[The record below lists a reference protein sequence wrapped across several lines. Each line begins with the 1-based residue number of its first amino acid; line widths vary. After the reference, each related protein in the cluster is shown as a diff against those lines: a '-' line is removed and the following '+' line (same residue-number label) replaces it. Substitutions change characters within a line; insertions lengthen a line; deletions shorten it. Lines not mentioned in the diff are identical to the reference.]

1 MVRPILAQ
9 FCPPPPRVRSDG
21 QLIGVLT
28 TTGESALCA
37 GHASRRL
44 DMPGKA
50 LITQCSALPGL
61 LCHIVVRTVTRRP
74 HSQFPG
80 LLTLARQHWI
90 VQVFQLDFPR
100 LAVETVQAWHDAF
113 FRHDGSARLAFDDGH
128 ERRPCNRAPVANTR
142 KHFHNNLLYSVKRA
156 SLWSGYLKTFT

>member
-1 MVRPILAQ
+1 MCRSSLSHHDISVGIPPLPAQCGRPPTCTMTRGGGWCDQSSPNSAPLRLGLGAH
-9 FCPPPPRVRSDG
+9 G

-100 LAVETVQAWHDAF
+100 MAVETVQAWHDAF

-128 ERRPCNRAPVANTR
+128 
-142 KHFHNNLLYSVKRA
+142 
-156 SLWSGYLKTFT
+156 